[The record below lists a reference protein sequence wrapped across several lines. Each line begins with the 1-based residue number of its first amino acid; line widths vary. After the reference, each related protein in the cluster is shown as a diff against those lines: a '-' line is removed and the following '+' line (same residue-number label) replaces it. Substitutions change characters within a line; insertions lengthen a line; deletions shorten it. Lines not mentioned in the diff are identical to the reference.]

1 MYRKLG
7 RNGER
12 DVEREG
18 GTDGETAGK
27 RDRQINK
34 ETDQVADG

>member
-1 MYRKLG
+1 MCRKLG

-12 DVEREG
+12 DVEGG

-27 RDRQINK
+27 RDRQIN
-34 ETDQVADG
+34 EDTDQGVDG